1 MGIAAVDSLFQPSL
15 QCVERQRKLRLALSR
30 LKKALNPM
38 LQMVSFK
45 QINDILELTDRLGLS
60 REWVEIPLS
69 PASPGAVRKLSNG
82 KIEIVV
88 DADVPFDQWLTSL
101 EMQIHAVTQIKN

>member
-1 MGIAAVDSLFQPSL
+1 MNRSVDRLFRPSL
-15 QCVERQRKLRLALSR
+15 EWLA
-30 LKKALNPM
+30 M

-45 QINDILELTDRLGLS
+45 QISQILELTDRLGLS

-69 PASPGAVRKLSNG
+69 PASPGLVHKLANG

-88 DADVPFDQWLTSL
+88 DAEVPFDQWLTSL
-101 EMQIHAVTQIKN
+101 EPQIRQVAGR